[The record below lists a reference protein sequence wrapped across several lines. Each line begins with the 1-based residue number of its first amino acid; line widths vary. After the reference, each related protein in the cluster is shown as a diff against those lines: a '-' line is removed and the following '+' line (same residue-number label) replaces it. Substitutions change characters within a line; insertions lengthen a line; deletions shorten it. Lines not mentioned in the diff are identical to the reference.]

1 LRELVGGPDVEEIV
15 RVALLRNEARSRR
28 IGQGLRPCCDVRVV
42 ALGVDLELL
51 SEVGVERRKPIL
63 TATVLAHA
71 GKE

>member
-15 RVALLRNEARSRR
+15 GIALFRNEARSRC
-28 IGQGLRPCCDVRVV
+28 IGQGLRPCCDVCVV

-51 SEVGVERRKPIL
+51 SEVRVKRRKPIL
-63 TATVLAHA
+63 TATGLACA